1 MLLCLEQ
8 LPDKPKQNKAFLS
21 MQVSEKKNPW
31 FVRQEFKVEVAALS
45 EQRLKKKMVSSIKHL
60 RRKSS

>member
-21 MQVSEKKNPW
+21 VQVSEKKNPW
-31 FVRQEFKVEVAALS
+31 FIIQEFKVEAAAMS
-45 EQRLKKKMVSSIKHL
+45 EQR
-60 RRKSS
+60 